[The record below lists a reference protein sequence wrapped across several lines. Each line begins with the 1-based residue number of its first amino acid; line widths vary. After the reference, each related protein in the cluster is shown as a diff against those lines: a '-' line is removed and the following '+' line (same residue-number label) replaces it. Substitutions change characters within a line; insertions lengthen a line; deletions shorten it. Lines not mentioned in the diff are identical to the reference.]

1 MDMMEAW
8 EPTFDQLNE
17 IYQKYF
23 SLKNV
28 DVTIDN
34 KFGLISLI
42 CFLTKQARV
51 KKPDA
56 TCLQV
61 LEKVNAPTTEE
72 HFCACPNGDFIKGL
86 AIICEDYMKTKGD
99 FMTFGMKSSKEMV
112 AKIREI
118 LGTELPF

>member
-8 EPTFDQLNE
+8 EPTAEELNE

-23 SLKNV
+23 SLK
-28 DVTIDN
+28 DVGVSIDN

-51 KKPDA
+51 KTPNA

-61 LEKVNAPTTEE
+61 INKINAPTKEDPCRASADDR
-72 HFCACPNGDFIKGL
+72 FLRGL
-86 AIICEDYMKTKGD
+86 AIICDDYMQTKGD
-99 FMTFGMKSSKEMV
+99 FMTFGIKTSKEMV

-118 LGTELPF
+118 LYTHLPF